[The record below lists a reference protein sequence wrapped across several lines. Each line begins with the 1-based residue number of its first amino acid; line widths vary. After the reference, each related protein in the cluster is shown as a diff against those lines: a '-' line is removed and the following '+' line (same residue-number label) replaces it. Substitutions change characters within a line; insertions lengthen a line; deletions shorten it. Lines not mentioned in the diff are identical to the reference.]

1 MQGNIISQINF
12 NIKSN
17 NLNISNSITCINNI
31 KENKNL
37 NNNRYISKTN
47 CGINKIELKNLK
59 SNKAYFSPKAK
70 THRKNKLFL
79 NTQKSDKKIEIH
91 LSDNKFN
98 FNMKESRN
106 KNEKNKSKIENK
118 NLQKNFD
125 QNIIDNKNKNS
136 NHEKSKLSN
145 LLREESIKELDSE
158 ENEENLS
165 INNNLIN
172 NNSNLDLCTMN
183 NKTYEKE
190 RIVFNNKD
198 QKGKDSP
205 INIKE
210 NKKPKE
216 KMNNNDNNQEKE
228 EVLKEELNLDLLKY
242 SKKGDKEKILELI
255 SNPNININYKN
266 EEGWTALHFACDEGN
281 LKISEIL
288 IKSNIN
294 IDIQN
299 NEGKTP
305 LHISAFNGFFDI
317 SKLLVENGANLNTL
331 DNENNLVI
339 HLCAQNGHSEL
350 LAYLLDKNIE
360 NIFKKNKY
368 GKTVNDLAK
377 DDDTKLVI
385 NEYIKMFKNI
395 MDKNNQKKND
405 KYKDNK
411 KKYFCSKIIIHKT
424 NPNQIK
430 SLITPIHNFKD
441 YFIKNK
447 KNNFYDYIHK
457 KSTYMKKDNK
467 NLIYNYN
474 DIKEKNICNNINK
487 YNNNENINNS
497 TSLLNNKKK
506 SSGCFN
512 ISINTNKSNNTNSNI
527 NKTAN
532 NINNNI
538 SNTNTSF
545 KKKKYIFS
553 KNIKQ
558 FNIQKLKTFKN
569 NDISSH
575 IKSKTNI
582 RNDSNKNNI
591 YSTPLNLDKMNSI
604 FLHKTAKIGR
614 YTKNDKQNKNII
626 LTKNKIRFDK
636 KSPGKLYISNT
647 NKKDIKNKRM
657 SLHKKIKAILDK
669 KKNSQVKYSKSKR
682 TVSSPG
688 FLSTKNI
695 NKYNLNNSKT
705 KDKIKKNNSINKT
718 SMNKKKDN
726 NIINISND
734 GNDKNSLKVEKIITD
749 EEDNLIEDLDEEAEE
764 IIVNLKEKK
773 KLKINEYN
781 NKDNKNNNKDNNKE
795 RQNKSNITEN
805 NTKLKKNNIKKNKRY
820 RNIMNNN
827 NINLFTKKNKN
838 NSNYNYNENNIN
850 MNNSNIT
857 NPNGNSINA
866 NTKDSNINNPTTT
879 NTNTYNNEEDE
890 INKDYKT
897 YNNNII
903 KKIGPED
910 FICIGLLGQGSFGEV
925 YLVNKKN
932 TDEYYAMK
940 VLDKRKIAQ
949 QNIFKYAMTERNVLS
964 IINFPFIVKL
974 NYAFQTNHKL
984 FLLLDFAPG
993 GDLAAQLRL
1002 RRRFGEEI
1010 AKFYICEIALAL
1022 GELHKHDII
1031 FRDLKPDNIV
1041 IDKDG
1046 HILLTDFG
1054 LSRSG
1059 VSERGEAK
1067 SFCGSVAYLAPEMLN
1082 RKGHGK
1088 AVDWYLL
1095 GVVFFEMLVGI
1106 PPYFSN
1112 SKEQI
1117 FNNIEK
1123 SELTLPNFISKKAQ
1137 ELIKA
1142 LLVKN
1147 PDERLGSKFDVEEIK
1162 NHSYFKDVDWNK
1174 VYNKEYIPP
1183 PIVRDINKIKF
1194 LGYPKYYIDYNF
1206 NDESDDY
1213 FNNEF
1218 NNYKNEKEHVYIN
1231 DNIYEGWS
1239 FVQNC
1244 N

>member
-1 MQGNIISQINF
+1 
-12 NIKSN
+12 
-17 NLNISNSITCINNI
+17 
-31 KENKNL
+31 
-37 NNNRYISKTN
+37 
-47 CGINKIELKNLK
+47 
-59 SNKAYFSPKAK
+59 
-70 THRKNKLFL
+70 
-79 NTQKSDKKIEIH
+79 
-91 LSDNKFN
+91 
-98 FNMKESRN
+98 
-106 KNEKNKSKIENK
+106 
-118 NLQKNFD
+118 
-125 QNIIDNKNKNS
+125 
-136 NHEKSKLSN
+136 
-145 LLREESIKELDSE
+145 
-158 ENEENLS
+158 
-165 INNNLIN
+165 
-172 NNSNLDLCTMN
+172 
-183 NKTYEKE
+183 
-190 RIVFNNKD
+190 
-198 QKGKDSP
+198 
-205 INIKE
+205 
-210 NKKPKE
+210 
-216 KMNNNDNNQEKE
+216 
-228 EVLKEELNLDLLKY
+228 
-242 SKKGDKEKILELI
+242 
-255 SNPNININYKN
+255 
-266 EEGWTALHFACDEGN
+266 
-281 LKISEIL
+281 
-288 IKSNIN
+288 
-294 IDIQN
+294 
-299 NEGKTP
+299 
-305 LHISAFNGFFDI
+305 
-317 SKLLVENGANLNTL
+317 
-331 DNENNLVI
+331 
-339 HLCAQNGHSEL
+339 
-350 LAYLLDKNIE
+350 
-360 NIFKKNKY
+360 
-368 GKTVNDLAK
+368 
-377 DDDTKLVI
+377 
-385 NEYIKMFKNI
+385 
-395 MDKNNQKKND
+395 
-405 KYKDNK
+405 
-411 KKYFCSKIIIHKT
+411 
-424 NPNQIK
+424 
-430 SLITPIHNFKD
+430 
-441 YFIKNK
+441 
-447 KNNFYDYIHK
+447 
-457 KSTYMKKDNK
+457 
-467 NLIYNYN
+467 
-474 DIKEKNICNNINK
+474 
-487 YNNNENINNS
+487 
-497 TSLLNNKKK
+497 
-506 SSGCFN
+506 
-512 ISINTNKSNNTNSNI
+512 
-527 NKTAN
+527 
-532 NINNNI
+532 
-538 SNTNTSF
+538 
-545 KKKKYIFS
+545 
-553 KNIKQ
+553 
-558 FNIQKLKTFKN
+558 
-569 NDISSH
+569 
-575 IKSKTNI
+575 
-582 RNDSNKNNI
+582 
-591 YSTPLNLDKMNSI
+591 
-604 FLHKTAKIGR
+604 
-614 YTKNDKQNKNII
+614 
-626 LTKNKIRFDK
+626 
-636 KSPGKLYISNT
+636 
-647 NKKDIKNKRM
+647 
-657 SLHKKIKAILDK
+657 
-669 KKNSQVKYSKSKR
+669 
-682 TVSSPG
+682 
-688 FLSTKNI
+688 
-695 NKYNLNNSKT
+695 
-705 KDKIKKNNSINKT
+705 
-718 SMNKKKDN
+718 MNKKKDN

-879 NTNTYNNEEDE
+879 NSNTYNNEEDE

-903 KKIGPED
+903 KKVGPED
-910 FICIGLLGQGSFGEV
+910 FLCIGLLGQGSFGEV

-932 TDEYYAMK
+932 SDEYYAMK

-1123 SELTLPNFISKKAQ
+1123 AELILPNFISKKAQ

-1142 LLVKN
+1142 LLEKN

-1218 NNYKNEKEHVYIN
+1218 NNYKNEKENVYIN

-1239 FVQNC
+1239 FVQNY

>member
-1 MQGNIISQINF
+1 MQGNIGSQVNF

-17 NLNISNSITCINNI
+17 NLNTNNSSAFVNNI

-47 CGINKIELKNLK
+47 CGINKIELKHFI

-79 NTQKSDKKIEIH
+79 NSQKSNKKIEIH

-98 FNMKESRN
+98 FNMKEQRN
-106 KNEKNKSKIENK
+106 KNEKNKLKIENK
-118 NLQKNFD
+118 NLQKNFN
-125 QNIIDNKNKNS
+125 QKRIDNKNKNL
-136 NHEKSKLSN
+136 NNEKSKLSN
-145 LLREESIKELDSE
+145 LLKEEGIKELDSE
-158 ENEENLS
+158 DEENLS
-165 INNNLIN
+165 INNNLLN

-183 NKTYEKE
+183 NRTYEKE
-190 RIVFNNKD
+190 NLNFINEIQN
-198 QKGKDSP
+198 GKDFS
-205 INIKE
+205 INIKD
-210 NKKPKE
+210 NKKSK
-216 KMNNNDNNQEKE
+216 EKE
-228 EVLKEELNLDLLKY
+228 EVDFSKEKLNSDLLKY

-255 SNPNININYKN
+255 SNPNIDINYKN
-266 EEGWTALHFACDEGN
+266 EEGWTALHFSCEEGN

-294 IDIQN
+294 INSQN
-299 NEGKTP
+299 NERKTP

-317 SKLLVENGANLNTL
+317 SKLLVENGANLNIL
-331 DNENNLVI
+331 DNENNLAI
-339 HLCAQNGHSEL
+339 HLCAENGHSEL
-350 LAYLLDKNIE
+350 LAYLLDKNLE

-368 GKTVNDLAK
+368 GKTVNDLSK
-377 DDDTKLVI
+377 DYNTKLVI
-385 NEYIKMFKNI
+385 NEYTKVFKNI
-395 MDKNNQKKND
+395 MNKNNRKKN
-405 KYKDNK
+405 YKHKENK
-411 KKYFCSKIIIHKT
+411 KKYFCSKIIIHKM
-424 NPNQIK
+424 NQNQIK
-430 SLITPIHNFKD
+430 PLITPIHNFRD

-447 KNNFYDYIHK
+447 KNNFYHK
-457 KSTYMKKDNK
+457 NGTHTKKENK

-474 DIKEKNICNNINK
+474 DINEKNICNNIYK

-512 ISINTNKSNNTNSNI
+512 ISINTHKSNNTNSNI

-538 SNTNTSF
+538 SNTSF
-545 KKKKYIFS
+545 KKEKYIFS
-553 KNIKQ
+553 KNIKY
-558 FNIQKLKTFKN
+558 FNIQKLKTIKN
-569 NDISSH
+569 NDISTH

-582 RNDSNKNNI
+582 RSDSNKNNI
-591 YSTPLNLDKMNSI
+591 YCTPLNLDKMNSV
-604 FLHKTAKIGR
+604 FLQKTAKIGR
-614 YTKNDKQNKNII
+614 YTKNGNIKNIQNNNII
-626 LTKNKIRFDK
+626 LAKSKIKFDK

-647 NKKDIKNKRM
+647 NKKDMKNNKIN
-657 SLHKKIKAILDK
+657 LHKKIKTILEK
-669 KKNSQVKYSKSKR
+669 RKNSQVKLSKTKR

-695 NKYNLNNSKT
+695 HKYNLNNSKV

-718 SMNKKKDN
+718 SINKIKDN

-734 GNDKNSLKVEKIITD
+734 GNGKNSLKLEKIITD

-773 KLKINEYN
+773 KLKLNEHN
-781 NKDNKNNNKDNNKE
+781 NDNKNNNKDNNKE
-795 RQNKSNITEN
+795 KLNKSNIIEN
-805 NTKLKKNNIKKNKRY
+805 KTKLKKNDFKKNQRY
-820 RNIMNNN
+820 RNIINN

-838 NSNYNYNENNIN
+838 NSNYNDNIN

-857 NPNGNSINA
+857 NQNGNSINA

-879 NTNTYNNEEDE
+879 NSNTYNNEEDE

-903 KKIGPED
+903 KKVGPED
-910 FICIGLLGQGSFGEV
+910 FLCIGLLGQGSFGEV

-932 TDEYYAMK
+932 SDEYYAMK

-974 NYAFQTNHKL
+974 NYAFQTNQKL

-1041 IDKDG
+1041 IDKYG

-1059 VSERGEAK
+1059 VSERQEAK

-1117 FNNIEK
+1117 FNNIDK
-1123 SELTLPNFISKKAQ
+1123 AELILPNFISKKAQ

-1147 PDERLGSKFDVEEIK
+1147 PDERLGSKYDIEEIK

-1174 VYNKEYIPP
+1174 VLNKEYIPP

-1194 LGYPKYYIDYNF
+1194 LGYPKYYIDYNY

-1218 NNYKNEKEHVYIN
+1218 NNYKNERENVFIN

-1239 FVQNC
+1239 FVQNYK
-1244 N
+1244 